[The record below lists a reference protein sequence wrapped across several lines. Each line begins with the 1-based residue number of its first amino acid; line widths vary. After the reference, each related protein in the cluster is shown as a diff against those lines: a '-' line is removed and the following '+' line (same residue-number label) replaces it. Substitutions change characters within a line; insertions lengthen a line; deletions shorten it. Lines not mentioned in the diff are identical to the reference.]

1 MYRSEEHE
9 LFSDVTD
16 NFVGNDFKNVEA
28 DCLADRSAF
37 TNDDD
42 VTFLNCESWRAVNWD
57 VSVSLLVS
65 VVLGNV
71 VKIISSDDNGSLHL
85 CWDADTLE
93 DSASDW
99 DVAGEWAFLIDVG
112 WFDGLF
118 GGSESESDVFEVSD
132 TWSGLFSEEF
142 FSVQEDVFLFLE
154 GSFVLRLI
162 ERSTWISA
170 IEVCW

>member
-71 VKIISSDDNGSLHL
+71 VKIISSDNDGSLHL
-85 CWDADTLE
+85 CWNANTLQ
-93 DSASDW
+93 DSSSDW
-99 DVAGEWAFLIDVG
+99 YVAGEWAFFINVSG
-112 WFDGLF
+112 FDGLF
-118 GGSESESDVFEVSD
+118 GGSESESDVLEISD
-132 TWSGLFSEEF
+132 TGSGLF
-142 FSVQEDVFLFLE
+142 
-154 GSFVLRLI
+154 G
-162 ERSTWISA
+162 
-170 IEVCW
+170 